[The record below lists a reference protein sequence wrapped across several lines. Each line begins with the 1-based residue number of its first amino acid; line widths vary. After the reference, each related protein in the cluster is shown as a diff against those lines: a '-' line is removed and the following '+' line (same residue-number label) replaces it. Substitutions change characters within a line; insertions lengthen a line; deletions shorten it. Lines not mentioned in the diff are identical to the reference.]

1 MTKFESISSSP
12 LSSLGLMNC
21 RTWRVC
27 DMNVY
32 VRATEADVYSCER
45 AGVSS
50 HEPVGECVNGMC
62 ERWRERGRED
72 I

>member
-1 MTKFESISSSP
+1 MTKPVTSEFESISSRP

-21 RTWRVC
+21 RTRRVC

-45 AGVSS
+45 ACEFPLMSQSVS
-50 HEPVGECVNGMC
+50 V
-62 ERWRERGRED
+62 
-72 I
+72 